1 MVKSAMV
8 SSFLIPFRETLEAT
22 LIIGVILAYL
32 HKTDNRHLKPHVF
45 WGAGLAVL
53 ASIVT
58 AVLFNQ
64 FAGGFTGN
72 AEKLFEGVT
81 MLLAAAVLT
90 YVIFWMA
97 THQQFT
103 KRIEHKVQTHLDGGT
118 GIGLSAMSFFAVYR
132 EGVETVLFMGA
143 TLFAAG
149 GDASMLLAGAGVTAA
164 IILGFLV
171 FRTAL
176 RFQLKTI
183 FSATSILLI
192 LFAAGLTA
200 YGVHEFQEAGVLP
213 IPFGKVWDTNDILDE
228 KGAIGTFA
236 KALFGYNGDPFELE
250 AFSYFAYIGIVA
262 LAYRTWV
269 KPAEESKA
277 RVESDRKR
285 K

>member
-1 MVKSAMV
+1 MV
-8 SSFLIPFRETLEAT
+8 SAFLIPFRETLEAT
-22 LIIGVILAYL
+22 LILGIILAYL
-32 HKTDNRHLKPHVF
+32 HKTDNRHLNGHVLG
-45 WGAGLAVL
+45 GAALAVL
-53 ASIVT
+53 ASVVT

-64 FAGGFTGN
+64 VAGGFTGN
-72 AEKLFEGVT
+72 TEKIFEGIT
-81 MLLAAAVLT
+81 MLAAAAILT

-97 THQQFT
+97 TQTQFT
-103 KRIEHKVQTHLDGGT
+103 QRIEHKVNQHVST
-118 GIGLSAMSFFAVYR
+118 GKNIGLAAMSFFAVYR

-143 TLFAAG
+143 TLFAAEG
-149 GDASMLLAGAGVTAA
+149 NASLLLAGLGVGSA
-164 IILGFLV
+164 IVIGFLV
-171 FRTAL
+171 FKTAL

-200 YGVHEFQEAGVLP
+200 HGVHEFQEVGLLP
-213 IPFGKVWDTNDILDE
+213 TPYGKVWNTNGFLDE
-228 KGAIGTFA
+228 KSTMGTFA

-269 KPAEESKA
+269 RPAQAANAPAKKTPQ
-277 RVESDRKR
+277 RGRK